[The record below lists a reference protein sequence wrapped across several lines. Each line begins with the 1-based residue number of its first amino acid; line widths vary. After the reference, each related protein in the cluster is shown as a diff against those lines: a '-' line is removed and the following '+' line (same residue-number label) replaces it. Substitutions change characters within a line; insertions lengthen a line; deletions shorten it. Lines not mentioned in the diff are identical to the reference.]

1 MSEILIDTIFR
12 YCNDVDVMRH
22 FYTELVGLEETYYR
36 NDEEHGWLSYQ
47 IGKTQLVFTRSE
59 SIQTIETAWAKSPA
73 YTGGTKEISSW
84 VISLS
89 QDNYEAVLKRLK
101 ASSTA
106 IYDGALDSPELLLIA
121 QDPMGMTLKF
131 WLKSDEN

>member
-1 MSEILIDTIFR
+1 MSEIHIDTIFR
-12 YCNDVDVMRH
+12 YCNDVDAMRH

-36 NDEEHGWLSYQ
+36 NDEEHGWLTYQ

-73 YTGGTKEISSW
+73 YAGGTTEISSW
-84 VISLS
+84 VISLTHN
-89 QDNYEAVLKRLK
+89 NYESVIERLK
-101 ASSTA
+101 ASNAA

-121 QDPMGMTLKF
+121 QDPMGMTLEF
-131 WLKSDEN
+131 WLKSDGN